1 MVGAGW
7 GWVAVRVGVEGVGL
21 GGGGGWGDG
30 VWGDGV
36 RGGCAVVVAMVGAGG
51 VLSVCAVCPAV
62 AACAAADGCVA
73 AIGCCAAGSAVG
85 VVGVPGS
92 AWAGETGCFLAAGV
106 RDTRVSG
113 CAAGSAGR
121 IAVAVVVVGDGVF
134 SVDTA
139 RSVAAA
145 VIGLVVGSVCSVAAV
160 VVGLVVGSVWSVA
173 AVVVVEVGVPL
184 VRAAYPSLAVCP
196 SGDFGV
202 GVAAT
207 VGVAAGTVRLGAAA
221 VIGLVVGSVWSVAAV
236 VVVEVGVPLVRAA
249 YPSLA
254 VCPSG
259 DFRSEERR
267 VGKECRSRWSPYH

>member
-1 MVGAGW
+1 MAATVGW
-7 GWVAVRVGVEGVGL
+7 
-21 GGGGGWGDG
+21 
-30 VWGDGV
+30 
-36 RGGCAVVVAMVGAGG
+36 
-51 VLSVCAVCPAV
+51 
-62 AACAAADGCVA
+62 
-73 AIGCCAAGSAVG
+73 AAGSAVG

-121 IAVAVVVVGDGVF
+121 IAVAAVVVGDGVF

-160 VVGLVVGSVWSVA
+160 VVVEVGVPLVRAAYPSLAVCPSGDFGVGVAATVGVAAGTARLGAAAVVGLVVGSVWSVA

-202 GVAAT
+202 GV
-207 VGVAAGTVRLGAAA
+207 
-221 VIGLVVGSVWSVAAV
+221 VAAV
-236 VVVEVGVPLVRAA
+236 VGVGGTKATPLF
-249 YPSLA
+249 
-254 VCPSG
+254 
-259 DFRSEERR
+259 FRPLIITREL
-267 VGKECRSRWSPYH
+267 